1 MEDTTA
7 SSVVRFFKN
16 DSGKTSKTLG
26 LVVSIHA
33 ISSGRPKR
41 NNSKFVK
48 TAQQKIYFQ
57 RYFVSKIC
65 QICHKNNIF
74 LW

>member
-7 SSVVRFFKN
+7 SSVVKFFKN
-16 DSGKTSKTLG
+16 DIGKTSKTLG

-41 NNSKFVK
+41 NISKYVK
-48 TAQQKIYFQ
+48 TEQEIIFSFRIKLTFKIEHIIDH
-57 RYFVSKIC
+57 S
-65 QICHKNNIF
+65 
-74 LW
+74 